1 MSPADRPDPSP
12 EPLPDDPDGSAP
24 GPPEPEDL
32 DVLVDRLAAEQAR
45 QSEAAPEQ
53 GPGSALLAEEMTTLL
68 SILDVSARP
77 WPARSTASTTVRP
90 PGAWWHRPPPSPA
103 SSATWPTPNVSG
115 SARWWAAC
123 PGRRP
128 ATAGSMSM
136 TMTPNGGW
144 NPVPP

>member
-1 MSPADRPDPSP
+1 TCAPGRTSRAATEAQHQRAGRPDERPDVHLPVEHHRHGRQVAPMNPADRPDPSP

-68 SILDVSARP
+68 SILDGQREAVARK
-77 WPARSTASTTVRP
+77 VD
-90 PGAWWHRPPPSPA
+90 
-103 SSATWPTPNVSG
+103 
-115 SARWWAAC
+115 
-123 PGRRP
+123 
-128 ATAGSMSM
+128 
-136 TMTPNGGW
+136 
-144 NPVPP
+144 